1 MKGKRICLAALLCA
15 LWLTGCGGETAAPQS
30 ASGDLAAEASGSVSA
45 ETGSEVGADVDAE
58 ASGSEGTEPEVVEA
72 EYCAWPGFLDR
83 TVTEDDHTLPLANDG
98 DNTVTLS
105 FVITETDTGTVLYES
120 GSVAPGETALWDIY
134 EAYTAGSHTVTI
146 TTTAETGNRLEQQIV
161 LTLPEEGE

>member
-30 ASGDLAAEASGSVSA
+30 ASGDLAAEAAGSVSA
-45 ETGSEVGADVDAE
+45 DAGTEADTE
-58 ASGSEGTEPEVVEA
+58 ASASEGTEPEVVEA

-120 GSVAPGETALWDIY
+120 GPVAPGETVLWDIY

-146 TTTAETGNRLEQQIV
+146 TTTAETGNRLEQQIA

>member
-1 MKGKRICLAALLCA
+1 MKGKRIYLAALLCA
-15 LWLTGCGGETAAPQS
+15 LWFTGCGGETAVAQS
-30 ASGDLAAEASGSVSA
+30 ASSDLAAEAAGSVSA
-45 ETGSEVGADVDAE
+45 DASTEADAE

-72 EYCAWPGFLDR
+72 EYCVWPGFLDR

-105 FVITETDTGTVLYES
+105 FVIMEADTGTVLYES
-120 GSVAPGETALWDIY
+120 GPVAPGETALWDIY
-134 EAYTAGSHTVTI
+134 EAYTAGSHTITI

>member
-1 MKGKRICLAALLCA
+1 MKGKRIYLAALLCA
-15 LWLTGCGGETAAPQS
+15 LWLTGCGGENAVSQS
-30 ASGDLAAEASGSVSA
+30 AGGDLAAEASGSVSA
-45 ETGSEVGADVDAE
+45 DAGTEADAV

-72 EYCAWPGFLDR
+72 EYCVWPGFLDR

-105 FVITETDTGTVLYES
+105 FVITEADTGTVLYES
-120 GSVAPGETALWDIY
+120 GPVAPGETALWDIY
-134 EAYTAGSHTVTI
+134 EVYTVGSHTVTI